1 MLSHLKKRLGVL
13 TAIAV
18 MAALVPALAT
28 SVASAAPA
36 AVAVSATD
44 VTTLSACPASA
55 STPAAG
61 FTDTTSTDVD
71 CIAYYGITTGV
82 TSTTYEPSSNI
93 PRWQMALYLT
103 RFMDVTGHTLGSGA
117 DQGFTDISG
126 YSAAIQ
132 TAINQIKQAGVTTGK
147 TATTYDPDSNVT
159 REEMTMFITRALATT
174 AVGYG
179 GSNDADALTLTLY
192 INGDTATY
200 NYTDI
205 DSGVTYEGHNTIIE
219 AFHLGLTGHLST
231 VTTFSPAADIT
242 RADMAT
248 WLTNALAHTKARPTG
263 LHMQSTDVADFGAM
277 TAGTDEL
284 VISNRDASFDAIANT
299 SVDVMAFYDDPA
311 DTTDLAT
318 SAATGKC
325 DDMVTAQSSTLC
337 TMDVGDSVT
346 NAAGNVVLEMS
357 AMASGDASVGDGQSV
372 QYWAWTAANGT
383 VYDSTQT
390 TSTVTVVSTTDA
402 TQLKVT
408 SSQPKATRSATPPGI
423 VSDINLDG
431 VTDNATE
438 VNFNEARYGTTVTLT
453 FQLYDSATVNAK
465 VAKAL
470 DLITVTDAYGASP
483 GTQPTSVTTTKIYT
497 GADGSVDYDVVC
509 GADPVAGV
517 DSDESYRRITWVSA
531 SGETIVNLGTADAV
545 AEEFFF
551 CTDETPAASTSTLSI
566 ADKYK
571 TVTLATA
578 LAPVTSTVTGTVYD
592 QFGNVVANQA
602 VAFDSDMTANDA
614 ADAAEGLLDGTKRTT
629 NASGQASAS
638 VSVTGI
644 LTGMET
650 ITFCVDAG
658 TDGCLAS
665 VGGADTAVKAANIYW
680 VTAND
685 GTSDTGGAAY
695 SVAGAD
701 TELVVMVVDAPNDV
715 MVVRGSSSAVLNT
728 YTTVPYD
735 ANDQFSDRTDAG
747 ATLVPIS
754 MSDFETKAAAAS
766 CTVLTGYECSTP
778 WDWAWTNIDYNAVT
792 VAGTGGVSIINT
804 P

>member
-1 MLSHLKKRLGVL
+1 LGVL

-103 RFMDVTGHTLGSGA
+103 RFMDVTGTTLGSGA

-174 AVGYG
+174 AVGYN
-179 GSNDADALTLTLY
+179 GSNDADALGLTLY
-192 INGDTATY
+192 INGSTATY
-200 NYTDI
+200 NYDDI
-205 DSGVTYEGHNTIIE
+205 DSGVTWEGHNTIIE
-219 AFHLGLTGHLST
+219 AYNLGLTGHLST
-231 VTTFSPAADIT
+231 ARTFSPAADIT

-248 WLTNALAHTKARPTG
+248 WLTNALGHTKARPTG

-277 TAGTDEL
+277 TAASDEL

-311 DTTDLAT
+311 DSTDLAT

-346 NAAGNVVLEMS
+346 NAAGNVVLEMAS
-357 AMASGDASVGDGQSV
+357 MAAGDATVGDGQSV

-390 TSTVTVVSTTDA
+390 TSTVTIVSTTDS
-402 TQLKVT
+402 TQLKVS
-408 SSQPKATRSATPPGI
+408 SSQPKATRSATPPNMADD
-423 VSDINLDG
+423 VNLDG
-431 VTDNATE
+431 VSDDDAGE
-438 VNFNEARYGTTVTLT
+438 VNFNEAKYGSTITLT

-465 VAKAL
+465 VSKAL
-470 DLITVTDAYGASP
+470 TLVTVVDAYGASI
-483 GTQPTSVTTTKIYT
+483 GSQPTSVVTTKLYT
-497 GADGSVDYDVVC
+497 GADGSVTHDVVC
-509 GADPVAGV
+509 GADTSTSAG
-517 DSDESYRRITWVSA
+517 DSSYRRITWTSA
-531 SGETIVNLGTADAV
+531 ETDIDLTTGGATAGS
-545 AEEFFF
+545 EEFFM
-551 CTDETPAASTSTLSI
+551 CQDETAAASTSTVTI

-571 TVTLATA
+571 NVLGAAA
-578 LAPVTSTVTGTVYD
+578 LTPVTSTVTGTVYD
-592 QFGNVVANQA
+592 QYGNVVANQA
-602 VAFDSDMTANDA
+602 VAFDSDMTNNDA
-614 ADAAEGLLDGTKRTT
+614 ANAVEGLLDGTVRTT
-629 NASGQASAS
+629 NGSGQATAS
-638 VSVTGI
+638 LSVTGT

-650 ITFCVDAG
+650 VTFCVDDAA
-658 TDGCLAS
+658 DGCLS
-665 VGGADTAVKAANIYW
+665 GSDTAEKTANIFW
-680 VTAND
+680 VLAND
-685 GTSDTGGAAY
+685 GTSDTGGAVF
-695 SVAGAD
+695 SSAGAD
-701 TELVVMVVDAPNDV
+701 LEFAIMVVDAPNDT
-715 MVVRGSSSAVLNT
+715 MVVRGTSSTPTNT
-728 YTTVPYD
+728 YSTVPYD
-735 ANDQFSDRTDAG
+735 ANDQFTGGTDEP
-747 ATLVPIS
+747 PIS
-754 MSDFETKAAAAS
+754 LSDFETAAVAAT

-778 WDWAWTNIDYNAVT
+778 WDWNGYNIDYNAVT
-792 VAGTGGVSIINT
+792 VAGTGGVSIFNR
-804 P
+804 PA

>member
-408 SSQPKATRSATPPGI
+408 SSQPKATRSATPPG
-423 VSDINLDG
+423 VVADTNLDG
-431 VTDNATE
+431 VADYGSSE
-438 VNFNEARYGTTVTLT
+438 VNNNEARYGSTVTLT

-470 DLITVTDAYGASP
+470 DLITVTDAYGVTP

-497 GADGSVDYDVVC
+497 GADGSVTYDVVC
-509 GADPVAGV
+509 GADPLAATGT
-517 DSDESYRRITWVSA
+517 ESYRRITWVSA
-531 SGETIVNLGTADAV
+531 SGETIVDLGATAV
-545 AEEFFF
+545 AEEFFY
-551 CTDETPAASTSTLSI
+551 CTDETPAASTSTVVI
-566 ADKYK
+566 ADVYK
-571 TVTLATA
+571 SVATA
-578 LAPVTSTVTGTVYD
+578 AALTPITSTVTGTVYD

-602 VAFDSDMTANDA
+602 VAFDSDMVAADA
-614 ADAAEGLLDGTKRTT
+614 ADAAEGLLDGTVRTT
-629 NASGQASAS
+629 NGSGQASAS
-638 VSVTGI
+638 LSRTSA

-650 ITFCVDAG
+650 ITFCVDDS
-658 TDGCLAS
+658 TDGCLS
-665 VGGADTAVKAANIYW
+665 GSDTAESTDAVYW

-685 GTSDTGGAAY
+685 GTADTGGTEYTAAGTDGQLAI
-695 SVAGAD
+695 V
-701 TELVVMVVDAPNDV
+701 VVDAPNDV
-715 MVVRGSSSAVLNT
+715 MVVRGTDSTPTNT
-728 YTTVPYD
+728 YTTITYD
-735 ANDQFSDRTDAG
+735 ANDVYSDNNTGPTA
-747 ATLVPIS
+747 PIS
-754 MSDFETKAAAAS
+754 MSDFETAAVAAG
-766 CTVLTGYECSTP
+766 CTVLTGYACA
-778 WDWAWTNIDYNAVT
+778 WDWQFGNLDYNAVA
-792 VAGTGGVSIINT
+792 VNGTGGISLFVK